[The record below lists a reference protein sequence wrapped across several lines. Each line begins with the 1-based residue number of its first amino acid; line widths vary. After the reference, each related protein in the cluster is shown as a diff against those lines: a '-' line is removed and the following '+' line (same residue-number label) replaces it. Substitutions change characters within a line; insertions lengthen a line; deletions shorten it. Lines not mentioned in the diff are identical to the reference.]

1 MSMNSTELKIRKRP
15 TQKRSRETYEF
26 ILSGAAKV
34 IEKYGLSGFN
44 TNKIAEVSGVSIG
57 SIYQYFSTK
66 ESILV
71 ELIESYFKSQDDFV
85 IQKLSKIDLES
96 LSLSEALFELID
108 SLFDRLEEQPQISRE
123 LLSQA
128 ENLNVKNRIEKLD
141 NRIINHIYKYL
152 KGTGKVEGLTKAKVK
167 LAMAAFKG
175 MNDFYFRNP
184 GVLTGK
190 KYRLKVIAV
199 IEVIMGE

>member
-1 MSMNSTELKIRKRP
+1 MDAKEINIRKRP
-15 TQKRSRETYEF
+15 TQKRSKETYHY
-26 ILSGAAKV
+26 ILKGAAKV
-34 IEKYGLSGFN
+34 IEDNGLSGFN

-85 IQKLSKIDLES
+85 IDKLNSIDLEKIS
-96 LSLSEALFELID
+96 LHEALYELID
-108 SLFDRLEEQPQISRE
+108 TLFDRLEEQPQISRE

-128 ENLNVKNRIEKLD
+128 ENLNVKNKIEALD
-141 NRIINHIYKYL
+141 KRIINHIYRYL
-152 KGTGKVEGLTKAKVK
+152 NQTGRIKGLTKSKVK
-167 LAMAAFKG
+167 LAMSAFKG

-184 GVLTGK
+184 GAFSGK
-190 KYRLKVIAV
+190 KYRNKVVAV
-199 IEVIMGE
+199 IEAIFEE